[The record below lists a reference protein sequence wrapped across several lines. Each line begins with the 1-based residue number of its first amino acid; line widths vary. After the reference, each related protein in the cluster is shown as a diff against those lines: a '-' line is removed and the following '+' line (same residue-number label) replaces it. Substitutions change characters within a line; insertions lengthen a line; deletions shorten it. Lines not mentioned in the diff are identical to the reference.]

1 LTMVLILS
9 RQELETVLTM
19 KDAIDIV
26 EEGFRQLNMG
36 NVIIPQRPV
45 VSVKEHQGLFLVM
58 PAYVSGDMNIFS
70 NKIVTVYPNNP
81 EKYQLPTILASISL
95 HDVKTGALISVMDGA
110 FITAMRTGA
119 VSGVAS
125 KYLARKDS
133 KTVGVL
139 GAGVQARTQLEAVCE
154 VLNIQSAKAHDP
166 DREQMQNFCQAMEEK
181 LNIKVEPR
189 SKSESV
195 VRESDVIILATSSKI
210 PVLDGN
216 WLNNGTHINA
226 IGSHTPTTRELD
238 DVSVQRSKI
247 VVDLK
252 EAALSEAGDLLIPI
266 ENGLLSRDDVYAE
279 LGELVASKKKG
290 RTSDREITIFKSVGL
305 AVQDASVALK
315 AYNLA
320 KDRGLGK
327 TVPI

>member
-1 LTMVLILS
+1 MVLVLS
-9 RQELETVLTM
+9 RQDLETVLTM
-19 KDAIDIV
+19 KDTVDIV
-26 EEGFRQLNMG
+26 EEGFRQLNTN
-36 NVIIPQRPV
+36 NVIMPQRPV

-58 PAYVSGDMNIFS
+58 PAYISGDMNVFS

-81 EKYQLPTILASISL
+81 ERYQLPTILASISL

-154 VLNIQSAKAHDP
+154 VLNIQSAKAYDL
-166 DREQMQNFCQAMEEK
+166 DRERIQHFCQAMEEK
-181 LNIKVEPR
+181 LNIRMEPCG
-189 SKSESV
+189 KSESV
-195 VRESDVIILATSSKI
+195 VGGSDVVILATSSKT

-216 WLNNGTHINA
+216 WLDDGTHINA

-247 VVDLK
+247 VVDMK

-266 ENGLLSRDDVYAE
+266 KNGALSPDDVYAE
-279 LGELVASKKKG
+279 LGELVTGKKKG
-290 RTSDREITIFKSVGL
+290 RTSDREITLFKSVGL
-305 AVQDASVALK
+305 AVQDASAAFK

-327 TVPI
+327 TVSI